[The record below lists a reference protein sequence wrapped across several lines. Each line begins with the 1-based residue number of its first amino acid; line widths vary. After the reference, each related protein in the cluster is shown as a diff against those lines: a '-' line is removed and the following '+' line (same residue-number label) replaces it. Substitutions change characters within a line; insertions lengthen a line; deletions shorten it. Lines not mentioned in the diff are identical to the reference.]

1 MHIMIILGNRLNDD
15 GTMST
20 IMEKRLKLA
29 LELTKKTKVDYIVVS
44 GGIANEKT
52 TLSEADVMADFLIK
66 NDIEEH
72 RIIKENKS
80 LSTFQNALYSI
91 PIALHYNPE
100 TISVVTSLD
109 HYMYSYNIVKMF
121 SELLSDENII
131 LLFYTNSNL

>member
-66 NDIEEH
+66 
-72 RIIKENKS
+72 
-80 LSTFQNALYSI
+80 
-91 PIALHYNPE
+91 
-100 TISVVTSLD
+100 
-109 HYMYSYNIVKMF
+109 
-121 SELLSDENII
+121 
-131 LLFYTNSNL
+131 